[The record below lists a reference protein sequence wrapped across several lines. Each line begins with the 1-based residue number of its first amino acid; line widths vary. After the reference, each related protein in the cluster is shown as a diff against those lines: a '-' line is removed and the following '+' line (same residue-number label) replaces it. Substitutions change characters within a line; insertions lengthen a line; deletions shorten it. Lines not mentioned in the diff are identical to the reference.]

1 MGSIGQPEWIA
12 GYCIKKETLSDCV
25 ERWEYRFQ
33 KEYGHIYICRPW
45 PGVHLWMNDVY
56 MHSIPTECLEE
67 YHFIKLN
74 YCAEGRSEVLL
85 EDERYVYLEKG
96 ILSIDS
102 NAPKENFLFPGGRYA
117 GLELILD
124 MKVLE
129 KQPVQAF
136 LDCGI
141 DPKKMREK
149 LEDMQGS
156 YLACVSGGM
165 EETGR
170 MRYGKAKAGRCGR
183 RGVPLFYPAVVIF
196 AETRQCGFGGAEI
209 LLNQRAAEDCGE
221 RGGKDQRRFKILL
234 YGGNAGRRTGDQS
247 FFAEK
252 VFREGLRN
260 VNFRLHQEKEN
271 GTRLQAAYAALKEP
285 SGELECGGGFR
296 QFRGSAADGHLK
308 GGGAGVHLCDDLQR
322 ALRDGAGFHLSGDP
336 FPEVDAADCCILH
349 LHGAALVLCD
359 LSYRTADI
367 LSTYRIAAADG

>member
-1 MGSIGQPEWIA
+1 MGSIEQPEWIA

-96 ILSIDS
+96 ILSVDS
-102 NAPKENFLFPGGRYA
+102 NTPKKNFLFPGGRYA

-156 YLACVSGGM
+156 YLACVSGEWKKLAECVM
-165 EETGR
+165 ERLKRADAGAEEYRFFTLQLLYSLKRADLVLVEQKFYLTKGQRRIVASVEEKISGDLKCRYTVESLAKEQGISPSSLKKYFEKVYGTSISDYIRRKRMEHACRLLAQTRMSVADIAAETG
-170 MRYGKAKAGRCGR
+170 YGNQGKFAG
-183 RGVPLFYPAVVIF
+183 VFKKYTQKTPLEY
-196 AETRQCGFGGAEI
+196 R
-209 LLNQRAAEDCGE
+209 
-221 RGGKDQRRFKILL
+221 
-234 YGGNAGRRTGDQS
+234 
-247 FFAEK
+247 
-252 VFREGLRN
+252 
-260 VNFRLHQEKEN
+260 RLH
-271 GTRLQAAYAALKEP
+271 
-285 SGELECGGGFR
+285 
-296 QFRGSAADGHLK
+296 SAD
-308 GGGAGVHLCDDLQR
+308 
-322 ALRDGAGFHLSGDP
+322 
-336 FPEVDAADCCILH
+336 
-349 LHGAALVLCD
+349 
-359 LSYRTADI
+359 
-367 LSTYRIAAADG
+367 